1 MGLSP
6 SMETLT
12 YDLSEIVPISLA
24 TGVKFARLEIPKY
37 ESLALGLVWYTIWD
51 EHQERGARIDLQKQA
66 FLDDFGEIERGKL
79 NAEARLVV
87 NFISSLSTRQALASH
102 MAPAAMRELEKIS
115 DPWQR

>member
-1 MGLSP
+1 MSIKNGEPVLICRNRRFS
-6 SMETLT
+6 TI
-12 YDLSEIVPISLA
+12 SE
-24 TGVKFARLEIPKY
+24 KF
-37 ESLALGLVWYTIWD
+37 
-51 EHQERGARIDLQKQA
+51 
-66 FLDDFGEIERGKL
+66 ERGKL